1 MGFRFRLHL
10 KRLPGTPDI
19 VLSRHRKIVFVH
31 GCFWHGHENC
41 PRAKRPDTNKDFW
54 NAKIEANIKRDTV
67 ASQVLRNAGWEV
79 LIVWQC
85 ETTKSDVLVKKLA
98 NFMMNSSLP

>member
-19 VLSRHRKIVFVH
+19 VLPRHRKIVFVH

-41 PRAKRPDTNKDFW
+41 SRSKRPATNKEFW
-54 NAKIEANIKRDTV
+54 NVKIEANIKRDTV
-67 ASQVLRNAGWEV
+67 AFQELRNVGWEV

-85 ETTKSDVLVKKLA
+85 ETRKHDVLVKKLT
-98 NFMMNSSLP
+98 NFMMNILQ